1 MDHHYDVIVVGGR
14 CAGAATAM
22 LLARG
27 GMRVLVV
34 EAARPG
40 TDTLSTHALMRGGVL
55 QLHRWGLLDAVVDA
69 GTPAI
74 RSTEFAYGDD
84 ESRPSTSARAVAYRR
99 CTPRAEPSSIA
110 LLLEAARAA
119 GAEVRSPARVTR
131 VLTDGGRVRG
141 VEGVERGTGIRFR
154 ATAPLTVGAD
164 GRNST
169 IARAVDAR
177 FRRRGTASSAIL
189 YGYFPGLPR
198 DRYHW
203 AYRPGV
209 TAGVVPTDDG
219 LACVWAGT
227 ASDRFTRQRSGGPR
241 RHLPVAARRGRPELA
256 RSIGAAPPVGTLRAF
271 PGQPGW
277 IRASA
282 GPGWALVGDAG
293 YFKDPIT
300 AHGIT
305 DALRDAELL
314 ARAVL
319 EAPRSRHAQLK
330 ALRDY
335 ERTRDR
341 LSEPLFDITERIA
354 SYNWDLRGIARA
366 PTRAERSNA
375 ARSRRSCSDST
386 KPPPPE
392 RNSTMTL
399 SRTNQQR
406 ALVAL
411 VEVLGL
417 CVWFSATAVVPTL
430 RAEWGI
436 GATARSG

>member
-1 MDHHYDVIVVGGR
+1 MDHHYDAIIVGGR

-84 ESRPSTSARAVAYRR
+84 EVETVDIRPSGGISALYAPRR
-99 CTPRAEPSSIA
+99 TVLDP
-110 LLLEAARAA
+110 LLLEAARVA
-119 GAEVRSPARVTR
+119 GAEVRIPARVTR
-131 VLTDGGRVRG
+131 VLTDGGRVHG
-141 VEGVERGTGIRFR
+141 VEGIERGTGIRFR

-177 FRRRGTASSAIL
+177 LRRRGTESSAIL

-203 AYRPGV
+203 VYRPGV
-209 TAGVVPTDDG
+209 TAGVVPTGDG

-227 ASDRFTRQRSGGPR
+227 ASDRFTRQRSAGLDATYR
-241 RHLPVAARRGRPELA
+241 SLLAEAAPELA

-282 GPGWALVGDAG
+282 AQAG
-293 YFKDPIT
+293 RWSATPAI
-300 AHGIT
+300 
-305 DALRDAELL
+305 
-314 ARAVL
+314 
-319 EAPRSRHAQLK
+319 S
-330 ALRDY
+330 
-335 ERTRDR
+335 RTRSPRTASPTPCATRNCSPGRSSKHPAAGR
-341 LSEPLFDITERIA
+341 LSSTPSATTSAPVTGSPSRCSTSPSA
-354 SYNWDLRGIARA
+354 SRA
-366 PTRAERSNA
+366 TTGTC
-375 ARSRRSCSDST
+375 RSCAGTYAS
-386 KPPPPE
+386 
-392 RNSTMTL
+392 
-399 SRTNQQR
+399 
-406 ALVAL
+406 
-411 VEVLGL
+411 
-417 CVWFSATAVVPTL
+417 
-430 RAEWGI
+430 
-436 GATARSG
+436 

>member
-1 MDHHYDVIVVGGR
+1 MDHHYDAIVVGGR
-14 CAGAATAM
+14 CAGAATAL

-27 GMRVLVV
+27 GMRVLVI
-34 EAARPG
+34 EAARPD

-55 QLHRWGLLDAVVDA
+55 QLHRWGLLDAVVAA

-74 RSTEFAYGDD
+74 RSTEFAYGDQID
-84 ESRPSTSARAVAYRR
+84 TVDIRPGGGISALRAPRR
-99 CTPRAEPSSIA
+99 TVLDR
-110 LLLEAARAA
+110 LLLEAAHAA
-119 GAEVRSPARVTR
+119 GAEVRIPARVTR
-131 VLTDGGRVRG
+131 LLTDRGTVRG
-141 VEGVERGTGIRFR
+141 VEGIDRGIGTHFR
-154 ATAPLTVGAD
+154 ITAPLTIGAD

-169 IARAVDAR
+169 IAQAVDAH
-177 FRRRGTASSAIL
+177 FRRQGTASGAIV

-209 TAGVVPTDDG
+209 AAGVVPTGDG

-227 ASDRFTRQRSGGPR
+227 ASAKFAQQRSASLDETYR
-241 RHLPVAARRGRPELA
+241 SLLAEAAPELA
-256 RSIGAAPPVGTLRAF
+256 SSIGAAPPVDTLRAF

-282 GPGWALVGDAG
+282 GPGWTLVGDAA

-314 ARAVL
+314 AQAVL
-319 EAPRSRHAQLK
+319 HAPRGGRAQLD
-330 ALRDY
+330 ALQDY

-354 SYNWDLRGIARA
+354 SYRWDLVELREHLKELSQAMRPEVDA
-366 PTRAERSNA
+366 LLALDEEPA
-375 ARSRRSCSDST
+375 A
-386 KPPPPE
+386 
-392 RNSTMTL
+392 
-399 SRTNQQR
+399 
-406 ALVAL
+406 
-411 VEVLGL
+411 
-417 CVWFSATAVVPTL
+417 
-430 RAEWGI
+430 
-436 GATARSG
+436 

>member
-1 MDHHYDVIVVGGR
+1 MDHHYDAIVVGGR
-14 CAGAATAM
+14 VGGAATAM

-27 GMRVLVV
+27 GMRVLVI

-74 RSTEFAYGDD
+74 LSTEFAYGDEIEAVD
-84 ESRPSTSARAVAYRR
+84 IRPSTGISALRAPRR
-99 CTPRAEPSSIA
+99 TVLDP

-119 GAEVRSPARVTR
+119 GAEVCIPARVTR
-131 VLTDGGRVRG
+131 LLTDGGTVRG
-141 VEGVERGTGIRFR
+141 VEGIERGTGTRFR
-154 ATAPLTVGAD
+154 ATAPLTIGAD

-169 IARAVDAR
+169 VAQAVDAD
-177 FRRRGTASSAIL
+177 FRRRGTASGAII
-189 YGYFPGLPR
+189 YGYFPGLPS

-203 AYRPGV
+203 SYRPGV
-209 TAGVVPTDDG
+209 TAGVVPTGDG

-227 ASDRFTRQRSGGPR
+227 ASARFAQQRSTGLDATYR
-241 RHLPVAARRGRPELA
+241 SLLAEAAPQLA
-256 RSIGAAPPVGTLRAF
+256 RSIGAAPPVGTLRGF

-282 GPGWALVGDAG
+282 GPGWALVGDAA

-319 EAPRSRHAQLK
+319 EAPRSGQAQLN

-354 SYNWDLRGIARA
+354 SYHWDLEELRGRLRELSQAMRPEVDA
-366 PTRAERSNA
+366 MLALDQMSA
-375 ARSRRSCSDST
+375 A
-386 KPPPPE
+386 
-392 RNSTMTL
+392 
-399 SRTNQQR
+399 
-406 ALVAL
+406 
-411 VEVLGL
+411 
-417 CVWFSATAVVPTL
+417 
-430 RAEWGI
+430 
-436 GATARSG
+436 

>member
-1 MDHHYDVIVVGGR
+1 MDHHYDAIVVGGR

-55 QLHRWGLLDAVVDA
+55 QLHRWGLLDAVVAA

-74 RSTEFAYGDD
+74 VSTEFAYGDEIETID
-84 ESRPSTSARAVAYRR
+84 IRPGDGISALRAPRR
-99 CTPRAEPSSIA
+99 TVLDR
-110 LLLEAARAA
+110 LLFEAARAA
-119 GAEVRSPARVTR
+119 GAEVRVPARVTR
-131 VLTDGGRVRG
+131 LLTERG
-141 VEGVERGTGIRFR
+141 AVSGIEGIDRGTGTGFR
-154 ATAPLTVGAD
+154 ATAPLIVGAD

-169 IARAVDAR
+169 IARAVGADV
-177 FRRRGTASSAIL
+177 RRRGEASGAIV

-209 TAGVVPTDDG
+209 TAGVVPTGDG

-227 ASDRFTRQRSGGPR
+227 PSTRFAHRRSASLDADYRS
-241 RHLPVAARRGRPELA
+241 LLAEADPELA
-256 RSIGAAPPVGTLRAF
+256 ASIGTAAPVGTLRAF

-277 IRASA
+277 IRAAA

-314 ARAVL
+314 ADAVL
-319 EAPRSRHAQLK
+319 QAPHSGRAQLD
-330 ALRDY
+330 ALREY
-335 ERTRDR
+335 ERTRDQ

-354 SYNWDLRGIARA
+354 SYQWDL
-366 PTRAERSNA
+366 AELR
-375 ARSRRSCSDST
+375 
-386 KPPPPE
+386 E
-392 RNSTMTL
+392 H
-399 SRTNQQR
+399 
-406 ALVAL
+406 LVAL
-411 VEVLGL
+411 
-417 CVWFSATAVVPTL
+417 SQAM
-430 RAEWGI
+430 RAEVD
-436 GATARSG
+436 ALLALDKARAA

>member
-1 MDHHYDVIVVGGR
+1 MNHHYDAIVVGGR
-14 CAGAATAM
+14 VGGAATAM

-27 GMRVLVV
+27 GMRVLVI

-84 ESRPSTSARAVAYRR
+84 EVETVDIRPSNGLSALRAPRR
-99 CTPRAEPSSIA
+99 TVLDP

-119 GAEVRSPARVTR
+119 GAEVRVPARVTR
-131 VLTDGGRVRG
+131 LLIDGGTVHG
-141 VEGVERGTGIRFR
+141 VEGIERGTGTPFR
-154 ATAPLTVGAD
+154 ATAPLTIGAD

-169 IARAVDAR
+169 VAQAVDAP
-177 FRRRGTASSAIL
+177 FRRRGTASGAII
-189 YGYFPGLPR
+189 YGYFPGLPS
-198 DRYHW
+198 DRYRW
-203 AYRPGV
+203 SYRPGV
-209 TAGVVPTDDG
+209 TAGVVPTGDG

-227 ASDRFTRQRSGGPR
+227 ASARFAQQRSAGLDATYR
-241 RHLPVAARRGRPELA
+241 SLLAEAAPELA
-256 RSIGAAPPVGTLRAF
+256 RSIGAAPPIGTLRAF

-282 GPGWALVGDAG
+282 GPGWALIGDAA

-319 EAPRSRHAQLK
+319 EAPRSRHSQLD
-330 ALRDY
+330 ALHDY

-341 LSEPLFDITERIA
+341 LSEPLFDITE
-354 SYNWDLRGIARA
+354 GIARY
-366 PTRAERSNA
+366 SW
-375 ARSRRSCSDST
+375 D
-386 KPPPPE
+386 
-392 RNSTMTL
+392 
-399 SRTNQQR
+399 
-406 ALVAL
+406 L
-411 VEVLGL
+411 VELRGLLRELSQAMRPEVDALLVLDHM
-417 CVWFSATAVVPTL
+417 SAA
-430 RAEWGI
+430 
-436 GATARSG
+436 

>member
-1 MDHHYDVIVVGGR
+1 MDHHYDAIVVGGR

-55 QLHRWGLLDAVVDA
+55 QLHRWGLLDAVVAA

-74 RSTEFAYGDD
+74 VSTEFAYGDEIETVD
-84 ESRPSTSARAVAYRR
+84 IRPGGGISALRAPRR
-99 CTPRAEPSSIA
+99 TVLDP

-119 GAEVRSPARVTR
+119 GAEVRVPARVTR
-131 VLTDGGRVRG
+131 LLTEGDAVSG
-141 VEGVERGTGIRFR
+141 VEGIDRGTGTRFR
-154 ATAPLTVGAD
+154 ATAPLIVGAD

-169 IARAVDAR
+169 IARAVDASV
-177 FRRRGTASSAIL
+177 RRRGAASGAIV

-209 TAGVVPTDDG
+209 TAGVVPTGDG
-219 LACVWAGT
+219 LACVWVGT
-227 ASDRFTRQRSGGPR
+227 SSARFAHRRSASLDADYRS
-241 RHLPVAARRGRPELA
+241 LLADADPELA
-256 RSIGAAPPVGTLRAF
+256 SSIGTAAPVGTLRAF
-271 PGQPGW
+271 LGQPGW
-277 IRASA
+277 IRACA
-282 GPGWALVGDAG
+282 GPGWALVGDAA

-314 ARAVL
+314 ADAVL
-319 EAPRSRHAQLK
+319 QAPRSGRAQLD
-330 ALRDY
+330 ALREY
-335 ERTRDR
+335 ERTRDQ

-354 SYNWDLRGIARA
+354 SYQWDLAELREHLGELSQAMRA
-366 PTRAERSNA
+366 EVDAILALDQTRAA
-375 ARSRRSCSDST
+375 
-386 KPPPPE
+386 
-392 RNSTMTL
+392 
-399 SRTNQQR
+399 
-406 ALVAL
+406 
-411 VEVLGL
+411 
-417 CVWFSATAVVPTL
+417 
-430 RAEWGI
+430 
-436 GATARSG
+436 

>member
-1 MDHHYDVIVVGGR
+1 MDHHYDAIVVGGR
-14 CAGAATAM
+14 CAGAGTAM

-55 QLHRWGLLDAVVDA
+55 QLHRWGLLDAVIDA
-69 GTPAI
+69 GAPAI
-74 RSTEFAYGDD
+74 ASTEFAYGDD
-84 ESRPSTSARAVAYRR
+84 IETVDIRPGGGISALRAPRR
-99 CTPRAEPSSIA
+99 TVLD
-110 LLLEAARAA
+110 LLLLQAARAA
-119 GAEVRSPARVTR
+119 GAEVRTPARVTR
-131 VLTDGGRVRG
+131 LLADGARVRG
-141 VEGVERGTGIRFR
+141 VEGIDRATGTRFR
-154 ATAPLTVGAD
+154 ATAPLTIGAD

-169 IARAVDAR
+169 IARAVEAPV
-177 FRRRGTASSAIL
+177 RRRGTASSAMV
-189 YGYFPGLPR
+189 YGYFSGLPR

-209 TAGVVPTDDG
+209 AAGVVPTGDG
-219 LACVWAGT
+219 LACVWAST
-227 ASDRFTRQRSGGPR
+227 ASARFTRQRSTG
-241 RHLPVAARRGRPELA
+241 PVATYRSLLAEAAPGLA
-256 RSIGAAPPVGTLRAF
+256 RSISAAPPVGTLRGF

-319 EAPRSRHAQLK
+319 AAPRSGPAQRT
-330 ALRDY
+330 ALHDY

-341 LSEPLFDITERIA
+341 LSAPLFDITERIA
-354 SYNWDLRGIARA
+354 SFSWDLAELRGRLRELSQAMRPEVDA
-366 PTRAERSNA
+366 LLAFDQMSA
-375 ARSRRSCSDST
+375 A
-386 KPPPPE
+386 
-392 RNSTMTL
+392 
-399 SRTNQQR
+399 
-406 ALVAL
+406 
-411 VEVLGL
+411 
-417 CVWFSATAVVPTL
+417 
-430 RAEWGI
+430 
-436 GATARSG
+436 